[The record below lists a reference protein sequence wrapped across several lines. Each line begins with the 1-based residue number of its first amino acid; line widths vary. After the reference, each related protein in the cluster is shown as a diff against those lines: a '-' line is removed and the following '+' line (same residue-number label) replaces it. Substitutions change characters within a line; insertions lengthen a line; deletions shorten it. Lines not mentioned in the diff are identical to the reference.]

1 MIILGYL
8 LAILVGVSL
17 GLIGSGGSILTVPIL
32 VYIMGINPILATAY
46 SLFIVG
52 STSLIGGIQSLK
64 NKNADIKT
72 VLIFGLPSIFSVYLT
87 RAYLLPAIPEEL
99 WALPSFTLTKNV
111 ALMLL
116 FAVVMIGSSLSM
128 ILPSPQEKSISP
140 KTRENS
146 YLLILA
152 EGLLVG
158 ALTGLVG
165 AGGGFL
171 IIPALVLFAGMPMKR
186 AVGTSLLI
194 IAAKSLL
201 GFLGDLQADLNI
213 DWKILGV
220 FTFFSI
226 VGILMGILLS
236 KRINGEKLKSSFG
249 YFVLVM
255 GIYIIAN
262 ELFF

>member
-1 MIILGYL
+1 MIMLGYF

-32 VYIMGINPILATAY
+32 VYIMGINPVLATAY

-52 STSLIGGIQSLK
+52 STSLIGGIQNLK

-72 VLIFGLPSIFSVYLT
+72 VLIFGLPSIFAVYLT

-99 WALPSFTLTKNV
+99 WTLPSFALTKNI

-128 ILPSPQEKSISP
+128 ILPSPGKKSS
-140 KTRENS
+140 KREILS
-146 YLLILA
+146 YNYPLILT

-158 ALTGLVG
+158 VLTGLVG

-171 IIPALVLFAGMPMKR
+171 IIPALVILAKMPMKL
-186 AVGTSLLI
+186 AIGTSLLS
-194 IAAKSLL
+194 IAIKSLL
-201 GFLGDLQADLNI
+201 GFAGDLQTNQAI
-213 DWKILGV
+213 DWKTLLI
-220 FTFFSI
+220 FTFLSI
-226 VGILMGILLS
+226 IGIFFGGLISQKVEGD
-236 KRINGEKLKSSFG
+236 KLKKGFG
-249 YFVLVM
+249 FFVLLM
-255 GIYIIAN
+255 GIYIIAK